1 VARALVTG
9 CAGFVG
15 SHLTDALLADG
26 HEVVGIDCLTD
37 NYAKPDK
44 LANLAAARDH
54 RAFELH
60 RRDLA
65 AEDASALL
73 AGCDVVFH
81 LAAEPGVRSSWGAR
95 FERFVHN
102 NLEATQRL
110 LEAARRTPETRFV
123 YASSSSV
130 YGESERL
137 PTPEDTPPRPLS
149 PYGVTKLA
157 GEQLCRVY
165 HANHGVD
172 AVALRFFTVYGPRQ
186 RPDMAFRRFAEA
198 AARGAPID
206 LFGDGRQSRD
216 FTFVDDVV
224 AAIRAAGAVPGVGGR
239 AYNIGGG
246 APVSLNAALDR
257 LAALAGRPLD
267 VRRHGRES
275 GDVLHTAADIAR
287 ARNDLGFAP
296 ATPLDAGLAAEFQWV
311 QARAGGAPSGRFAAA
326 REAAWARGARVSARG

>member
-9 CAGFVG
+9 CAGFIG

-26 HEVVGIDCLTD
+26 VEVVGVDCFSD

-44 LANLAAARDH
+44 LANLAAAGDH
-54 RAFELH
+54 DRFELH
-60 RRDLA
+60 RHDLA
-65 AEDASALL
+65 TDDVTGLL

-81 LAAEPGVRSSWGAR
+81 LAAEPGVRSSWGSR
-95 FERFVHN
+95 FERFVRN

-110 LEAARRTPETRFV
+110 LESARRTPGLRFV
-123 YASSSSV
+123 YASSSSI
-130 YGESERL
+130 YGDSERL
-137 PTPEDTPPRPLS
+137 PTPEDAPPRPLS

-198 AARGAPID
+198 AARGGPID

-216 FTFVDDVV
+216 FTYVADVV
-224 AAIRAAGAVPGVGGR
+224 GAIRAAGSVRSAGGR
-239 AYNIGGG
+239 AYNVGGG

-275 GDVLHTAADIAR
+275 GDVLHTAADIGR
-287 ARNDLGFAP
+287 AREELGYEP
-296 ATPLDAGLAAEFQWV
+296 ATPLDTGLEAEFEWV
-311 QARAGGAPSGRFAAA
+311 RARAAAPL
-326 REAAWARGARVSARG
+326 GARVSARG

>member
-9 CAGFVG
+9 CAGFIG

-26 HEVVGIDCLTD
+26 HEVVGIDCFSD

-44 LANLAAARDH
+44 LANLGAASDH
-54 RAFELH
+54 TGFELH

-65 AEDASALL
+65 AEDVSALL

-95 FERFVHN
+95 FERFVRN

-110 LEAARRTPETRFV
+110 LETARLTPGTRFV

-198 AARGAPID
+198 AARGAPIE

-216 FTFVDDVV
+216 FTYVADVV
-224 AAIRAAGAVPGVGGR
+224 TAIRAAADTPGAGGR

-275 GDVLHTAADIAR
+275 GDVLHTAADIGR
-287 ARNDLGFAP
+287 AREELGFAP
-296 ATPLDAGLAAEFQWV
+296 GTPLEEGLEAEFDWV
-311 QARAGGAPSGRFAAA
+311 RERAATGL
-326 REAAWARGARVSARG
+326 RGALSARG